1 MDKRSVPKGSR
12 SAMNLEVLSYSLALV
27 LGGLCFYLVK
37 RTADE
42 FDRWY
47 EQPDES
53 GLRATR
59 VPPAVVGLL
68 VTILA
73 FALRATLL

>member
-1 MDKRSVPKGSR
+1 
-12 SAMNLEVLSYSLALV
+12 MNLEVLSYILALV

-47 EQPDES
+47 GQPDES
-53 GLRATR
+53 GLRAAR
-59 VPPAVVGLL
+59 VLPAVVGLL